1 MTGSA
6 ELTVVLGTYNRL
18 ESLKRCL
25 ASVVAETTTPTT
37 IYVTDAG
44 STDGTQEYLRDIASN
59 TIIPLL
65 RGKKLGQA
73 RAYNEVFEMTTT
85 PYVVWI
91 SDDNEIV
98 NRGLDRAVAVLK
110 GRSDIGMVGLKVKDR
125 QGPFVKAP
133 YIGGLT
139 SAGVLNINQGVLPT
153 KLLRDIGYFSEV
165 FGFYGI
171 DADLTTKVLHAGKTV
186 VLTKDVAIQHYRDW
200 ADASTTAGVALRAN
214 QDRSIRL
221 YKKKYGEAIHPGW
234 SWDLKKKL
242 WERLKTRYGA
252 RLGINAP
259 QPIWGALPRD
269 WYNTFNGRYIGFT
282 DPWMRHLRDY
292 YLVQKVPKSARRAL
306 IPDSELTDD

>member
-110 GRSDIGMVGLKVKDR
+110 GRS
-125 QGPFVKAP
+125 
-133 YIGGLT
+133 
-139 SAGVLNINQGVLPT
+139 
-153 KLLRDIGYFSEV
+153 DIGYFSEV